1 MTDVRQTFL
10 STLLI
15 GFACSLFISV
25 SAHADVYGDPAVLKA
40 AVAEVESGQYGSRA
54 EVLVGPVLRKG
65 AEGDMVGTVIR
76 RLKQDGY
83 LPRSTEVSSY
93 TTEVMDAVRS
103 FQKDRGLVEDGLVGP
118 ATSRAMN
125 STWRDRIEEI
135 RNNLEEQRSFFSEAP
150 DRFVLVNIPDAH
162 LVYFENG
169 QPSLEMKVIVG
180 KEGWG
185 TPTMEDTIEKIV
197 VNPDWDVPASIV
209 AADIAPKVVQD
220 SDYLEK
226 NNMIVLDGWGP
237 DAERVDPRSIGW
249 SSVTE
254 SGWNYHLRQLPGPDN
269 PLGQVKISFPNDQA
283 IYLHGTP
290 NDHLFDRYK
299 RGLSHGCIRMEEPLE
314 MAGELLEYGTDDW
327 DTARLKQTV
336 GGEQQSISM
345 ERSVP
350 VYLVYWTAFGDSS
363 GELQLRPDLYDR
375 M

>member
-1 MTDVRQTFL
+1 MIIRHLHHVAPMLFL
-10 STLLI
+10 VSSLLVATTAQ
-15 GFACSLFISV
+15 GA
-25 SAHADVYGDPAVLKA
+25 VYGDPAVLENVIEK
-40 AVAEVESGQYGSRA
+40 VESGQYSSRV
-54 EVLVGPVLRKG
+54 EVAVGPVLRKG
-65 AEGDMVGTVIR
+65 DESEMVKRVIR
-76 RLKQDGY
+76 RLEQSGY
-83 LPRSTEVSSY
+83 LPRNFESSVY
-93 TTEVMDAVRS
+93 TAEVMDAVRA
-103 FQKDRGLVEDGLVGP
+103 FQRDRGLVEDGLVGP

-125 STWRDRIEEI
+125 ATLRDRLSEI
-135 RNNLEEQRSFFSEAP
+135 RRNLEDQQEFFSDAP
-150 DRFVLVNIPDAH
+150 DRFVLVNIPDAN

-185 TPTMEDTIEKIV
+185 TPTMNETIEQIV

-209 AADIAPKVVQD
+209 AADIAPKVAAD
-220 SDYLEK
+220 PGYLDR
-226 NNMIVLDGWGP
+226 NNMIVLDGWGS
-237 DAERVDPRSIGW
+237 DAERVDPGSIDW

-254 SGWNYHLRQLPGPDN
+254 AGWSYHLRQLPGPDN

-327 DTARLKQTV
+327 DTARLRQAV
-336 GGEQQSISM
+336 GGEQQFVEM
-345 ERSVP
+345 EREVP
-350 VYLVYWTAFGDSS
+350 VHLVYWTAFGDTS
-363 GELQLRPDLYDR
+363 GEVQLRPDIYDR